1 MDELA
6 SVEASLKVLR
16 QVLQP
21 VCRDDLTKQTPCR
34 EYDVAGLTDHLLKS
48 IATLGGAAGAEFPPR
63 DSGEPVER
71 QVVASAGP
79 ALAAWQRRGLDGEVS
94 FGLGAFPAQVA
105 AGILSIEFLV
115 HAWDYA
121 AATGG
126 HIEVSDELAEYV
138 EKLAHGIITPEGR
151 GDVGFDPP
159 VELPPGAC
167 AFDRLIAFTGRV
179 PVG

>member
-1 MDELA
+1 MDQLA
-6 SVEASLKVLR
+6 SAEATLNVLQ

-21 VCRDDLTKQTPCR
+21 VGRDDLTKQTPCR
-34 EYDVAGLTDHLLKS
+34 EYDVASLTDHLMNS
-48 IATLGGAAGAEFPPR
+48 ITTLGGAAGAEFPPR
-63 DSGEPVER
+63 DDDESVAV
-71 QVVASAGP
+71 QVAAAAEP

-94 FGLGAFPAQVA
+94 FGAGPFPAQVA
-105 AGILSIEFLV
+105 VGILSIEFLV

-126 HIEVSDELAEYV
+126 HVEVSDELAEYV
-138 EKLAHGIITPEGR
+138 EQLAHGIITPEGR
-151 GDVGFDPP
+151 SNVGFDPP
-159 VELPPGAC
+159 VELPSGAC